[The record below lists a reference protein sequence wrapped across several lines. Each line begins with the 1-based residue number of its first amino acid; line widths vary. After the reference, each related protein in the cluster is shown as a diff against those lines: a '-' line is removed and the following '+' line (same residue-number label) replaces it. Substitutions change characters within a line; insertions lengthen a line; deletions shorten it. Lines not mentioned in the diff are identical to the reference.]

1 MTTEEREQ
9 LLNEIDRLRRFNNKL
24 AEAARG
30 RFVMC
35 EVDTS
40 APGIMGFHVIV
51 APDCPDET
59 AAMAIASRI
68 AAAIVTTVDSVHTV
82 GHRDQPTPEKD

>member
-59 AAMAIASRI
+59 AAMAIAARI
-68 AAAIVTTVDSVHTV
+68 AAAMGTTLDRVQTV
-82 GHRDQPTPEKD
+82 GHRENTTPEKD

>member
-9 LLNEIDRLRRFNNKL
+9 LLDEIDRLRRFNNKL

-40 APGIMGFHVIV
+40 ARGIVGFHILV

-59 AAMAIASRI
+59 AAQAIAARI
-68 AAAIVTTVDSVHTV
+68 AATMGHNADSMQTV
-82 GHRDQPTPEKD
+82 GHRENTTPEKD